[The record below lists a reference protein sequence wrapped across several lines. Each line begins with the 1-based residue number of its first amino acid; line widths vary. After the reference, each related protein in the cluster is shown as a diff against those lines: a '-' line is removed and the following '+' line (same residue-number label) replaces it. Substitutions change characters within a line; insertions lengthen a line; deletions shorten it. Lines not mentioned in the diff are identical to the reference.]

1 MADQQIEIVRTFP
14 FPVDVLYAAWT
25 DPELLEAWLA
35 ETAEVDSR
43 VGGAFRLISTG
54 DEEMPG
60 DHICSGVYQV
70 MEPNKRIVQ
79 SWIYTGSM
87 APEPLETQIA
97 VSFRALGE
105 GQSELQFRESGEML
119 TDPEENALAIE
130 AWEGAFDELEAA
142 IEDIYATE

>member
-1 MADQQIEIVRTFP
+1 MADQQIEIVRAFP

-35 ETAEVDSR
+35 EEAEVDSR
-43 VGGAFRLISTG
+43 VGGSFRFISSG

-70 MEPNKRIVQ
+70 LEQNKRIVQ

-87 APEPLETQIA
+87 APEPLETQI
-97 VSFRALGE
+97 SITFRALGADA
-105 GQSELQFRESGEML
+105 SELSFRESGEML
-119 TDPEENALAIE
+119 TDPEENALAVE
-130 AWEGAFDELEAA
+130 AWEGAFDELAEA
-142 IEDIYATE
+142 IEEIYATE